1 MELKKFG
8 WYSAAIS
15 LTVLT
20 LFLLVWFSL
29 GVGIIG
35 GDGDMANLLYAAVLV
50 VTVVVAVRG
59 RFQSNAMMWA
69 LISAALVQALIALLA
84 VYTGLGL
91 PHSGPAELILL
102 NGFFV
107 LLYLGAAMMFRRAG
121 QQHKEQE
128 QTEP

>member
-1 MELKKFG
+1 MELKKLG

-15 LTVLT
+15 LAMLT
-20 LFLLVWFSL
+20 LLLLVWLSL

-35 GDGDMANLLYAAVLV
+35 GDGDIANLLYALVLL

-59 RFQSNAMMWA
+59 RFQSKAMMWA

-91 PHSGPAELILL
+91 PYSGPAELILL

-107 LLYLGAAMMFRRAG
+107 LLYLGAALMFRQACK
-121 QQHKEQE
+121 QSA
-128 QTEP
+128 

>member
-20 LFLLVWFSL
+20 LLLLVWFSL

-35 GDGDMANLLYAAVLV
+35 GDGDIANLLYAAVLV
-50 VTVVVAVRG
+50 VTAVVAVRG
-59 RFQSNAMMWA
+59 RFQPQAMMWA

-107 LLYLGAAMMFRRAG
+107 LLYLGAAMMFRRAN
-121 QQHKEQE
+121 KESA
-128 QTEP
+128 